1 MLNEK
6 YKLST
11 PINLLFL
18 LFAILS
24 LSCTGLMLKDSVS
37 VSGFWEAGLGD
48 TTRLS
53 KLYYFD
59 IYQQGDSVYGTA
71 ETMDTSRTYTGNIY
85 GNVVKDSV
93 LFNVKMQEGSPD
105 LVFKGIHIIRNNE
118 RFIAGEIKFGAG
130 KEENITLSVSRKE
143 LCIINPELNPNNPYK
158 FEKYIP
164 PNKSLPSMGQ
174 PVIFVHGM
182 TGSSKEWD
190 EMLNKL
196 DTNFFNKHEVWLFQ
210 YKWETNIQEN
220 GKILYDSIIANRVQN
235 PIIVCHS
242 MGGLV
247 ARAYVSAGG
256 EIEKLV
262 TLGTPHLGSPLVM
275 FSHILCWANQPGVLD
290 MIPNSEF
297 LNKLNSDAK
306 DLANRKKYYTIAGEI
321 GGYFKIFPPVWKW
334 NENYYG
340 KIEKDGFFVM
350 QFMGENSD
358 GIVPLESALFINGNT
373 VRPLPIQKWVDH
385 LNLANPDIA
394 VDVFD
399 YISSL

>member
-1 MLNEK
+1 MLNK
-6 YKLST
+6 KIKLSNSLN
-11 PINLLFL
+11 ILFV

-24 LSCTGLMLKDSVS
+24 LNCTGLMLKDIVS

-59 IYQQGDSVYGTA
+59 IYQQGDSIYGVA
-71 ETMDTSRTYTGNIY
+71 ETMDTSRTYTGSLY
-85 GNVVKDSV
+85 GNIVKDSV

-105 LVFKGIHIIRNNE
+105 LVFKGINMIRNNE
-118 RFIAGEIKFGAG
+118 RFISGDIKLGAG
-130 KEENITLSVSRKE
+130 GEEEITLTVSKKE
-143 LCIINPELNPNNPYK
+143 LCIISPELHPDNPYR
-158 FEKYIP
+158 FEKYIA
-164 PNKSLPSMGQ
+164 PNKSLPSVRQ

-182 TGSSKEWD
+182 TASSKEWNHI
-190 EMLNKL
+190 LNKL
-196 DTNFFNKHEVWLFQ
+196 DSSFFNKHEVWLYQ
-210 YKWETNIQEN
+210 YKWENNIQIS
-220 GKILYDSIIANRVQN
+220 GRIFFDSVIANRIQN

-262 TLGTPHLGSPLVM
+262 TLGTPHLGSPLTM
-275 FSHILCWANQPGVLD
+275 FSHILCWANQPGTID

-297 LNKLNSDAK
+297 LNKLNSDPK

-321 GGYFKIFPPVWKW
+321 GGYFKVFPPAWKW
-334 NENYYG
+334 NEDYYA
-340 KIEKDGFFVM
+340 KVEKDGFFVM

-358 GIVPLESALFINGNT
+358 GIVPLESALFNNGNT
-373 VRPLPIQKWVDH
+373 VHPLPIQKWVDH
-385 LNLANPDIA
+385 LNLANPDIS